1 MHDVL
6 IIGSGVIGMS
16 IARQLSATNYDIAII
31 DRDVPGKHASYKAGG
46 MLGAQNE
53 FTEDNDLYKL
63 AIESR
68 GMFPKLSESLL
79 NETGIDIQFKDSG
92 LIKIANQ
99 EDDLES
105 LTRQYEFHRQMDSS
119 VKLLSNDELIQL
131 TNANVEPAYGAIH
144 IPNDGQINANKYTKA
159 LFKSLQQHYITRYY
173 HQEVQSIDRRNG
185 YYAVC
190 TDQMSP
196 IEAHK
201 VIVASGAWS
210 SQLLKNYS
218 LPREVIGVKGEV
230 LLLEHDEL
238 DLKETLFMT
247 NGCYIVPKQ
256 PNRFLIGATSE
267 FNNYSVGTSEG
278 GLNWLLDHASAR
290 VPELKNSRVLKE
302 WSGVRPY
309 TNNEMPM
316 MDQIDDG
323 LFVVTGHYRNGILLS
338 PVIGRDIANWLIS
351 GIKPPRYSSF
361 SVKRRSNYEVYY

>member
-1 MHDVL
+1 
-6 IIGSGVIGMS
+6 
-16 IARQLSATNYDIAII
+16 
-31 DRDVPGKHASYKAGG
+31 

-68 GMFPKLSESLL
+68 EMFPKLSESLL

-105 LTRQYEFHRQMDSS
+105 LTRQYEFLRQMDSS

-131 TNANVEPAYGAIH
+131 TNGNVEPAYGAIH

-159 LFKSLQQHYITRYY
+159 LFKSLQQHHITRYY

-210 SQLLKNYS
+210 SQLLK
-218 LPREVIGVKGEV
+218 
-230 LLLEHDEL
+230 
-238 DLKETLFMT
+238 
-247 NGCYIVPKQ
+247 
-256 PNRFLIGATSE
+256 
-267 FNNYSVGTSEG
+267 
-278 GLNWLLDHASAR
+278 
-290 VPELKNSRVLKE
+290 
-302 WSGVRPY
+302 
-309 TNNEMPM
+309 
-316 MDQIDDG
+316 
-323 LFVVTGHYRNGILLS
+323 LLS
-338 PVIGRDIANWLIS
+338 S
-351 GIKPPRYSSF
+351 
-361 SVKRRSNYEVYY
+361 